1 MLQMFHILRFTW
13 EAEGTSILKL
23 SLDLTLIGECTPL
36 HLTADSVLMALE
48 LRPGVTLVPRD
59 GRKVQVLELEDISR
73 SIAATNTIQ
82 LEAKHRVIN

>member
-1 MLQMFHILRFTW
+1 M
-13 EAEGTSILKL
+13 
-23 SLDLTLIGECTPL
+23 
-36 HLTADSVLMALE
+36 LMALE